1 MASTSLGPPAN
12 LVGVGLGS
20 TDVGGWEGPW
30 VHFHVPRAWEPV
42 VEGLLKG
49 EDNQEGQG
57 VVQSRKLLAERE
69 LLAEHWNKLLKMGD
83 ALWYLCRV

>member
-1 MASTSLGPPAN
+1 M
-12 LVGVGLGS
+12 
-20 TDVGGWEGPW
+20 
-30 VHFHVPRAWEPV
+30 HFHVAKAWEPV

-57 VVQSRKLLAERE
+57 VAQSRKLLAERE

-83 ALWYLCRV
+83 AL